1 MSLFSASL
9 EASSSEDASNQGI
22 GNLMLTA
29 SHGTHLDAPPPAQL
43 LTRQIQ
49 VYAVSTLTFVK
60 LISPPTLLFR
70 ICLHSQEPQVPASK
84 HGLPLLHLFLRP
96 YIFQ

>member
-29 SHGTHLDAPPPAQL
+29 SHGTHLDTPPPP
-43 LTRQIQ
+43 
-49 VYAVSTLTFVK
+49 
-60 LISPPTLLFR
+60 SPTANKTNPGLCCEHSD
-70 ICLHSQEPQVPASK
+70 ICQTD
-84 HGLPLLHLFLRP
+84 
-96 YIFQ
+96 